1 MKSNYK
7 RLGDFIEFYSVRAI
21 ELVENLDIESIRGIS
36 SISKSFIKTRANLVG
51 VVADKYKVVT
61 KDCFAYNPNTA
72 RMGDKIP
79 IALNITKDI
88 ILVSSIYPTFRIEK
102 TDKLDPE
109 YLMMWFRRPEFDRY
123 ARYKS
128 HGSAR
133 EVFDI
138 DEMNEL
144 ILPIPS
150 IEKQQEIVRE
160 YKIIQNRI
168 ALNNQ
173 LITKLEE
180 TAQTI
185 YKQWFVDF
193 EFPDENRKP
202 YKSYGG
208 EMVWCEEL
216 GKALPKS
223 WIPTKLGNM
232 ADVKTGPFGSALLNE
247 QYILGG
253 TPVITVEHIKKFEIS
268 DLNYP
273 SVGKFDAKRLHAYSL
288 KEGDIIFSRVGSV
301 DLSAMVRRANEGW
314 LFSSR
319 MLRLRPD
326 INKVHPIILSYY
338 LRLPETRKLII
349 SLSVGSTMPSIN
361 TQILKSIPFY
371 SYPIYLGD
379 NLVNI
384 ISPLDNQISIYHLE
398 NQKLS
403 ELKDLLLAKMTKVEC
418 KIGTY

>member
-7 RLGDFIEFYSVRAI
+7 RLGAFIEFYNVRAI

-102 TDKLDPE
+102 TEKLDPE

-168 ALNNQ
+168 TLTNQ
-173 LITKLEE
+173 LITRLEE
-180 TAQTI
+180 TAQAI

-193 EFPDENRKP
+193 EFPDENGKP
-202 YKSYGG
+202 YKSNDGK
-208 EMVWCEEL
+208 MVWCEEL
-216 GKALPKS
+216 EKE
-223 WIPTKLGNM
+223 IPVGWEYKPFTTVLKLSG
-232 ADVKTGPFGSALLNE
+232 
-247 QYILGG
+247 GG
-253 TPVITVEHIKKFEIS
+253 TPSTVEK
-268 DLNYP
+268 DYWN
-273 SVGKFDAKRLHAYSL
+273 GK
-288 KEGDIIFSRVGSV
+288 
-301 DLSAMVRRANEGW
+301 
-314 LFSSR
+314 
-319 MLRLRPD
+319 
-326 INKVHPIILSYY
+326 
-338 LRLPETRKLII
+338 
-349 SLSVGSTMPSIN
+349 
-361 TQILKSIPFY
+361 IPFY
-371 SYPIYLGD
+371 TPGDLTNYYYSIRSAKYITELGLKKCSSKLYAVNTTFITARGATVGGVGLAGRPMAMNQTCYAVSSFND
-379 NLVNI
+379 YNLFAHQLTKSAISEIKNEAIGATFEALVTKNFDYFLVINPKKEI
-384 ISPLDNQISIYHLE
+384 IINFEAKVKHLYQYMLVKSNE
-398 NQKLS
+398 NLKLE
-403 ELKDLLLAKMTKVEC
+403 ELKELLMAKMTKVED
-418 KIGTY
+418 